1 MRGRRRTAP
10 LVAICQRRVC
20 AKPFT
25 ARSPFELAKRKYC
38 SRRCSSLMTQNIRA
52 AGRLGGRVSAQRRQQ
67 RLLARV
73 AGLTPLEAFRTGY
86 TVGLQS
92 KLRQIRK
99 RYMLVPR
106 ETR

>member
-1 MRGRRRTAP
+1 LLPTVLEPHERRTSAP
-10 LVAICQRRVC
+10 RAER
-20 AKPFT
+20 ASTSP
-25 ARSPFELAKRKYC
+25 AR
-38 SRRCSSLMTQNIRA
+38 
-52 AGRLGGRVSAQRRQQ
+52 RRQQ